1 MFFIKLYYFLSNVV
15 LASNQFIYQMHVREQ
30 EHIVCH
36 TIGSSGFD
44 WNGMDWVVLANIG
57 KHLAANEIWYVNV

>member
-1 MFFIKLYYFLSNVV
+1 MFFIKLYYSLSNVV

-44 WNGMDWVVLANIG
+44 WNGMG
-57 KHLAANEIWYVNV
+57 RSG